1 MLAIAA
7 QSAIVTT
14 SLTTQGKHKMLT
26 SYFLA
31 PIALSVFLFTVG
43 LIGKTLD
50 TTMSSDMGVTLVISL
65 SALGW
70 VLGSMISLTLYL

>member
-1 MLAIAA
+1 
-7 QSAIVTT
+7 
-14 SLTTQGKHKMLT
+14 MLT

-31 PIALSVFLFTVG
+31 PIALSIFLFTVG

-50 TTMSSDMGVTLVISL
+50 TTMSSDIGVTLVISL

-70 VLGSMISLTLYL
+70 VLGSMISITLYL